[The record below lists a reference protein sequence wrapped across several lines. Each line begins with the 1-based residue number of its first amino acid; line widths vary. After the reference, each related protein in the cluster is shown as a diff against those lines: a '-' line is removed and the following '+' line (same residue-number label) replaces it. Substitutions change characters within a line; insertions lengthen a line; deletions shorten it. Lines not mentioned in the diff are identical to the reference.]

1 MKVIK
6 VRILAVE
13 KIHFG
18 GDGHET
24 VAGFAAAERVTPREA
39 QMGFAKEIIEKN
51 AREDGVER
59 IGGWA
64 RERSSLGATN
74 GRLEQFKNFCSR
86 GR

>member
-6 VRILAVE
+6 VPTLAVE
-13 KIHFG
+13 KFHVG
-18 GDGHET
+18 GDGHAPAAE
-24 VAGFAAAERVTPREA
+24 FEAAERLTQRETE
-39 QMGFAKEIIEKN
+39 MGFAKAVLGKN

-74 GRLEQFKNFCSR
+74 GRLA
-86 GR
+86 